1 MRDLF
6 LYYKRG
12 ALVLS
17 VIFLM
22 FLFATTSC
30 TKRRNALGQGALPDG
45 TAMSSDGVDTFSIK
59 SFSFEVDTVISTNP
73 LFNLL
78 GVYNDPMV
86 GNVKAG
92 FYTQISLSGFQPDF
106 GDFDNLKMDSVVA
119 AFRFGGF
126 YGDPSQHLFEVY
138 ELDESLDPDSVYYYF
153 STKATKPL
161 NLVPMA
167 NNEGWIKPSPLEQA
181 VVGNDTVAPQLRIP
195 MDTTFGR
202 KLLEY
207 ASESSSNDDFFDLCK
222 GLYFT
227 VNTPQPPKGKGS
239 VFYLE
244 STNPNSKVTAYF
256 TIDDTVNIE
265 FDFLITSQLVDFNA
279 MEFDHSNSPI
289 EQVFQDTISG
299 QETYFMQ
306 SFKARAKIEF
316 PGISNLDEN
325 VVIHQA
331 RLELPVSYFSGSNAY
346 PSSSITVGARYF
358 ENSDAVFLLN
368 TGSQGIIEFNQQLR
382 AYVID
387 LRDYVQNVVNRTYIN
402 DGIILSPRLFNTTA
416 ERTVL
421 NGPLTKNKMKPKL
434 NIVYTQF

>member
-1 MRDLF
+1 
-6 LYYKRG
+6 
-12 ALVLS
+12 
-17 VIFLM
+17 
-22 FLFATTSC
+22 
-30 TKRRNALGQGALPDG
+30 
-45 TAMSSDGVDTFSIK
+45 
-59 SFSFEVDTVISTNP
+59 
-73 LFNLL
+73 
-78 GVYNDPMV
+78 
-86 GNVKAG
+86 
-92 FYTQISLSGFQPDF
+92 
-106 GDFDNLKMDSVVA
+106 
-119 AFRFGGF
+119 
-126 YGDPSQHLFEVY
+126 
-138 ELDESLDPDSVYYYF
+138 
-153 STKATKPL
+153 
-161 NLVPMA
+161 
-167 NNEGWIKPSPLEQA
+167 
-181 VVGNDTVAPQLRIP
+181 
-195 MDTTFGR
+195 
-202 KLLEY
+202 
-207 ASESSSNDDFFDLCK
+207 
-222 GLYFT
+222 
-227 VNTPQPPKGKGS
+227 
-239 VFYLE
+239 
-244 STNPNSKVTAYF
+244 
-256 TIDDTVNIE
+256 
-265 FDFLITSQLVDFNA
+265 